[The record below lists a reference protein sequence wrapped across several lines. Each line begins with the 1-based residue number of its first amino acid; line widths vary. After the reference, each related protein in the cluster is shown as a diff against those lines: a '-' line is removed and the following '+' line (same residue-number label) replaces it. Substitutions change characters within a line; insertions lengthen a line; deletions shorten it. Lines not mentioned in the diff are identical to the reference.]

1 MNEAKQNQDERGFE
15 QLMGNLLRWGVTA
28 AGVIVFLGGIIYL
41 FKHGVSAPNYG
52 TFHGVPDQ
60 LRTVAGIVTDFINFH
75 GRTIIQFGLLV
86 LILTPVMRVLFSIF
100 GFIRERDWVY
110 VFVTTFVLAVLVFGL
125 VGGHL

>member
-41 FKHGVSAPNYG
+41 FKHGVSAPNYSA
-52 TFHGVPDQ
+52 FHGVPDQ
-60 LRTVAGIVTDFINFH
+60 LRTVAGIITDVINFH

-110 VFVTTFVLAVLVFGL
+110 IFVTTFVLAVLVFGL